1 MDGLL
6 NPSIPGPNIGATDGA
21 AVQEADVQL
30 LFRLD
35 LPPDGEGRWSCRDP
49 GRELPLKVINMG
61 LYLKLRRNTSLKWLE
76 YTSIGLESSYV
87 C

>member
-35 LPPDGEGRWSCRDP
+35 LPLMVKAGGVVEIQGGSCP
-49 GRELPLKVINMG
+49 W
-61 LYLKLRRNTSLKWLE
+61 KLLIWDYISN
-76 YTSIGLESSYV
+76 
-87 C
+87 

>member
-35 LPPDGEGRWSCRDP
+35 RPLMVKAGGVVEIQGWSCP
-49 GRELPLKVINMG
+49 
-61 LYLKLRRNTSLKWLE
+61 
-76 YTSIGLESSYV
+76 
-87 C
+87 